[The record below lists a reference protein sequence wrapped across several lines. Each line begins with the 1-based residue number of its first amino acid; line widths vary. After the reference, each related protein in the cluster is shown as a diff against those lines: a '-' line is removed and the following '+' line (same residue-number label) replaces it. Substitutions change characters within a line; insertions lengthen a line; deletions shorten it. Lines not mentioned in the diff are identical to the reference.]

1 MGLRHNLRR
10 QQPGIGHQHDLGRQR
25 GLLAA
30 AVPADRLITGRVP
43 PSEQMPYVRLE
54 PAGGSETHRTNASLY
69 ATQRVNFHIWTD
81 TFDSG
86 RAIAPLIRNAFA
98 SNAFNWGNGAVLD
111 MKSDGPPLS
120 RQTDTPEIKA
130 WQTTLSFTCHLTRA
144 GHLRHNIQ
152 QRRLIC
158 PQ

>member
-1 MGLRHNLRR
+1 MDYGTISGANSLESAINTIWA
-10 QQPGIGHQHDLGRQR
+10 GNA
-25 GLLAA
+25 LLAA

-54 PAGGSETHRTNASLY
+54 PAGGTVTQRTNASLY

-98 SNAFNWGNGAVLD
+98 SNSFNWGNGAVLD

-120 RQTDTPEIKA
+120 RQTNTPEIKA
-130 WQTTLSFTCHLTRA
+130 WQTTLSFTCATWHERQDTYA
-144 GHLRHNIQ
+144 KTSSSGD
-152 QRRLIC
+152 
-158 PQ
+158 